1 MYIYV
6 VIQDGPFHKRP
17 ICFYYTEEG
26 AEACVQRMNANS
38 HYKYYWEEV
47 EQGGWQTPIHVL

>member
-1 MYIYV
+1 MFV

-17 ICFYYTEEG
+17 VFIFHSEEN
-26 AEACVQRMNANS
+26 ADAFVERMNMKS

-47 EQGGWQTPIHVL
+47 PLGD